1 MSENMVDEK
10 NENKKEDSDLV
21 NAGVLWSTEAK
32 SGLKYWSGKLNL
44 LDVVGGLLEQKKT
57 AERVIAKHRLDKMLA
72 GKTDLD
78 LMMFVNNKRR
88 PDKNDP
94 HLLLKVKVEER
105 AEEVKDED
113 LPPF

>member
-10 NENKKEDSDLV
+10 NGNKKENSDLV

-32 SGLKYWSGKLNL
+32 SGLQYWSGKLNL
-44 LDVVGGLLEQKKT
+44 SDITDSLIEQKGISDQADLVGLLQ
-57 AERVIAKHRLDKMLA
+57 

-78 LMMFVNNKRR
+78 LMMFVNNNRR

-94 HLLLKVKVEER
+94 MLLLKVKVEEQVE
-105 AEEVKDED
+105 AVKDED
-113 LPPF
+113 LPPH

>member
-10 NENKKEDSDLV
+10 NGNKKENSDLV

-32 SGLKYWSGKLNL
+32 SGLQYWSGKLNL
-44 LDVVGGLLEQKKT
+44 SDITDSLIEQKGISDQADLVGLLQ
-57 AERVIAKHRLDKMLA
+57 

-78 LMMFVNNKRR
+78 LMMFVNNNRR

-94 HLLLKVKVEER
+94 MLLLKVKVEEQV
-105 AEEVKDED
+105 EPVKDED
-113 LPPF
+113 LPPH

>member
-10 NENKKEDSDLV
+10 NENKKENSDLV

-32 SGLKYWSGKLNL
+32 SGLQYWSGKLNL
-44 LDVVGGLLEQKKT
+44 SDITDSLIEQKGISDQADLVGLLQ
-57 AERVIAKHRLDKMLA
+57 

-78 LMMFVNNKRR
+78 LMMFVNNNRR

-94 HLLLKVKVEER
+94 MLLLKVKVKVEEQV
-105 AEEVKDED
+105 EPVKDED
-113 LPPF
+113 LPPH

>member
-10 NENKKEDSDLV
+10 NGNKKENSDLV

-32 SGLKYWSGKLNL
+32 SGLQYWSGKLNL
-44 LDVVGGLLEQKKT
+44 SDITDSLIEQKGISDQADLVGLLQ
-57 AERVIAKHRLDKMLA
+57 

-78 LMMFVNNKRR
+78 LMMFVNNNRR

-94 HLLLKVKVEER
+94 MLLLKVKVKVEEQV
-105 AEEVKDED
+105 EPVKDED
-113 LPPF
+113 LPPH